1 MDIALTPM
9 ISGLAGDPEIKLS
22 KDAKKAGQD
31 FEAVMITQMLKAARQ
46 SGSGGWMGTETKGN
60 NPVIDMAEEQLAR
73 AMATQ
78 GAFGIAKLLSD
89 TVSSP
94 ADALPADGTPADAPQ
109 PASTPT
115 AK

>member
-1 MDIALTPM
+1 MDITLTPLVNGM
-9 ISGLAGDPEIKLS
+9 AADSDIKLS

-31 FEAVMITQMLKAARQ
+31 FEAVMIAQMLKAARRT
-46 SGSGGWMGTETKGN
+46 GSGGWMGSESKAA

-89 TVSSP
+89 TVSSR
-94 ADALPADGTPADAPQ
+94 AEGQSEGEPQ
-109 PASTPT
+109 PASSPIEES
-115 AK
+115 